1 VRFRHLRP
9 VTLIGALSLLAL
21 GGPTAAASAEVEAS
35 RITSPAGPIF
45 TLSDATLA
53 PAQQVIAVSGTTV
66 GSGSISLRCYYGT
79 GAQEYLPIENKVT
92 PVDNAF
98 SLGVETA
105 LLYGGFVAEHA
116 LREGPCVMRAVP
128 YEDTKAHPPG
138 SAAEE
143 AADQFQGPH
152 IANSRFET
160 YSDDSIGDDY
170 EFEANSLSSEF
181 EIQSVGDCGL
191 YRSNLF
197 APDSLAKSTRLF
209 ECDAALYEENAS
221 PSGQSTRSELLID
234 GANAY
239 SPATAAYVEKALATT
254 IPGAPQISATQS
266 FDKATGLL
274 TIHEIDRIVRCSPEA
289 SFPPTAKSCTGF
301 VPTGVQL
308 ERIWQTD
315 DANHVALMT
324 DNWSSLDGYPHTLDA
339 LYHQELV
346 DAGKSGGADEL
357 PGSSAFSETTRGQ
370 LATLP
375 AGPGAIYH
383 KVDGET
389 ATAGDGEH
397 PQGAIVYDPAP
408 SAPLAVFEGSGEG
421 SYDGFEMPYQ
431 GTIPASGPYA
441 VRMAFI
447 QAYALPEVEALAK
460 ATISSYPP
468 APTAT
473 PPLTGPLLPA
483 PGLTVTAPTS
493 PVAHASQVG
502 STRASGGKVSFTV
515 ACSGPTGSSC
525 EIQSTLHTVEHLR
538 NGRAFAVSARRRR
551 RQSHARRVAVG
562 SSKLEVRAGRRAR
575 VTIELNAVGK
585 RLLAQFGHLPVH
597 LSVVL
602 DSGGHRSTIIAEN
615 VTLEL
620 ASHRHRRRRRIL

>member
-1 VRFRHLRP
+1 M
-9 VTLIGALSLLAL
+9 
-21 GGPTAAASAEVEAS
+21 
-35 RITSPAGPIF
+35 
-45 TLSDATLA
+45 
-53 PAQQVIAVSGTTV
+53 
-66 GSGSISLRCYYGT
+66 
-79 GAQEYLPIENKVT
+79 
-92 PVDNAF
+92 
-98 SLGVETA
+98 
-105 LLYGGFVAEHA
+105 AEHA

-274 TIHEIDRIVRCSPEA
+274 TIREIDRIVRCSPEA
-289 SFPPTAKSCTGF
+289 SFPPTTKSCTGF

-324 DNWSSLDGYPHTLDA
+324 DSWSSLDGYPHTLDA

-357 PGSSAFSETTRGQ
+357 PGSSAFSATTRGQ

-408 SAPLAVFEGSGEG
+408 SGPLAVFEGSGEG

-431 GTIPASGPYA
+431 GTIPASGPYT

-447 QAYALPEVEALAK
+447 QAYALPGSRSAGQGDDLELPSRADRHTA
-460 ATISSYPP
+460 SNGP
-468 APTAT
+468 AAARSRPHSHGADLTGCARLPGGQHTCFRGKGELHGGLQRPHGEQLRNPIDAPHGRASPQRPGFCRIGQT
-473 PPLTGPLLPA
+473 PPSTEPCPAGCRRLLQARGPS
-483 PGLTVTAPTS
+483 GS
-493 PVAHASQVG
+493 ASQG
-502 STRASGGKVSFTV
+502 HDRA
-515 ACSGPTGSSC
+515 
-525 EIQSTLHTVEHLR
+525 E
-538 NGRAFAVSARRRR
+538 RR
-551 RQSHARRVAVG
+551 RQAPAGPLRTPARAP
-562 SSKLEVRAGRRAR
+562 E
-575 VTIELNAVGK
+575 
-585 RLLAQFGHLPVH
+585 
-597 LSVVL
+597 
-602 DSGGHRSTIIAEN
+602 RSP
-615 VTLEL
+615 
-620 ASHRHRRRRRIL
+620 R